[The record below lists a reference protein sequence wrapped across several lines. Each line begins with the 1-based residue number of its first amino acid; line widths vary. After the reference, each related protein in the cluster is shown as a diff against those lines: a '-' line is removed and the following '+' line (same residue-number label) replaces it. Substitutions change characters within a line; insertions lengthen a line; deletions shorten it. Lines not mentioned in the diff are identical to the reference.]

1 MNSHIIIPKTC
12 EIISRSSKATG
23 KYNNEWNVKLDEN
36 SIKQIDFDRDVAFF
50 EIAPSIK
57 TNIQHQPQGILL
69 SKVYITK
76 IENLAITDKLKELE
90 N

>member
-1 MNSHIIIPKTC
+1 M
-12 EIISRSSKATG
+12 
-23 KYNNEWNVKLDEN
+23 
-36 SIKQIDFDRDVAFF
+36 AFF